1 MKSAIRHTIFA
12 VFLGSLSALAAAG
25 PGDEP
30 AKRTVHFADLDLSH
44 GAGVAVLYS
53 RIQSAAREVCRPANA
68 RELKSIMIARQCVE
82 QATARAVAEVNA
94 PMLTSYYLQKTG
106 VPLTVARR

>member
-30 AKRTVHFADLDLSH
+30 AKRTVYFADLDLSH
-44 GAGVAVLYS
+44 GAGVAVL
-53 RIQSAAREVCRPANA
+53 QSAAREVCRPANA